1 MKYFFKYTRYNQQ
14 ATIMPFIHETYEIQD
29 ESGNYTGETHTFGNI
44 RESSIRYTMGDLLPQ
59 NFIKNDNEYNELKM
73 NVKFINCNDNDNDN
87 AIEMTVII
95 DGKIYNTCIT
105 HDQYEVLFFSLQE
118 LHDDMEES
126 NDNIYTEE
134 EDED

>member
-1 MKYFFKYTRYNQQ
+1 
-14 ATIMPFIHETYEIQD
+14 MPFIHETYEIQD

-73 NVKFINCNDNDNDN
+73 NVKFINCDDNDNDN

-134 EDED
+134 ED

>member
-1 MKYFFKYTRYNQQ
+1 
-14 ATIMPFIHETYEIQD
+14 MPFIHETYEIQD

-73 NVKFINCNDNDNDN
+73 NVKFINCDDNDNDN

-95 DGKIYNTCIT
+95 DCKIYNTCIT
-105 HDQYEVLFFSLQE
+105 HDQYEILLFSLQE

-134 EDED
+134 ED